1 MKIWILKLVDSQ
13 FKINTLKFL
22 FFSLMILFVL
32 YEKHDDGESV
42 LGKNRPFIKSVNI
55 FFNDESSYQN
65 IDKFNGLSGVESW
78 GRWVDGK
85 HGQIKLKQSLYGTY
99 KFNLLAGCF
108 KLHNGNQMIVRI
120 GGVQKSF
127 VIESCD
133 KTLYT
138 FNLHIDSPQDYIE
151 FTTNFYAKPSD
162 FDSSNLDNRKLSIS
176 LYELKFDE
184 DI

>member
-1 MKIWILKLVDSQ
+1 M
-13 FKINTLKFL
+13 T
-22 FFSLMILFVL
+22 FFILF
-32 YEKHDDGESV
+32 EKHDSGESV
-42 LGKNRPFIKSVNI
+42 LGKNRPFIKSEHIV
-55 FFNDESSYQN
+55 FNEESSYQN
-65 IDKFNGLSGVESW
+65 IDKFNGFSGVESF
-78 GRWVDGK
+78 GRWMDGK
-85 HGQIKLKQSLYGTY
+85 YGQIKVRQSLYGNY

-108 KLHNGNQMIVRI
+108 KLHNGNQMVVRI
-120 GGVQKSF
+120 GRVQKSF

-151 FTTNFYAKPSD
+151 ITTNFYAKPSD

-176 LYELKFDE
+176 LYELRFDE